1 MPRRNEI
8 KMDKGKKVLTM
19 DDFYFAVGSDPRD
32 VFVVVGEK
40 WILYKHCETEEIA
53 RAIVD
58 GQNKSRGESKEE

>member
-1 MPRRNEI
+1 MA
-8 KMDKGKKVLTM
+8 
-19 DDFYFAVGSDPRD
+19 DFYFAVGSDPCD

-58 GQNKSRGESKEE
+58 GQNNSRGQHFEQG

>member
-1 MPRRNEI
+1 M
-8 KMDKGKKVLTM
+8 MT
-19 DDFYFAVGSDPRD
+19 DFYFTVGSDPHD

-58 GQNKSRGESKEE
+58 GQNKSRGNVWNKD

>member
-1 MPRRNEI
+1 M
-8 KMDKGKKVLTM
+8 T
-19 DDFYFAVGSDPRD
+19 DFYFAVGSDPRD

-58 GQNKSRGESKEE
+58 GQNKIRGERLELVRTTGTV

>member
-1 MPRRNEI
+1 MA
-8 KMDKGKKVLTM
+8 
-19 DDFYFAVGSDPRD
+19 DFYFALGPDPHD

-58 GQNKSRGESKEE
+58 GQNKSRGNVWSKDVLKVRRSN